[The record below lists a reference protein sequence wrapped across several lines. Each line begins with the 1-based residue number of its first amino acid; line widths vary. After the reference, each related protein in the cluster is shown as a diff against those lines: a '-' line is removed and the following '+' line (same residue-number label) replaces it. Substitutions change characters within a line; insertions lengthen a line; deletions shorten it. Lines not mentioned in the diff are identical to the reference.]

1 MRLKVP
7 TLKLRLGV
15 SGDHPHP
22 EPLYGPGP
30 PSHHPSDED
39 SRFMLTGEVL
49 GNVVVSRKF
58 IKQFIFVCP
67 PFPPQN
73 PHRLMELVTARRKT
87 VGRRGATFN
96 LELWRSQ
103 PSYLLLTQNSYLLEL
118 KT

>member
-1 MRLKVP
+1 MIENLQIFILLNFIQLSKME
-7 TLKLRLGV
+7 V
-15 SGDHPHP
+15 SYLWPQKT
-22 EPLYGPGP
+22 
-30 PSHHPSDED
+30 
-39 SRFMLTGEVL
+39 RFMLPGEVL

-58 IKQFIFVCP
+58 LKQFIFVCP
-67 PFPPQN
+67 PFPPKN
-73 PHRLMELVTARRKT
+73 PHRLMELVTVRRKT